1 MTKFETNAI
10 AIGLCVAC
18 FITFAQG
25 QDTKPAD
32 APSVKITADFWRAMK
47 RPDAAKVREL
57 LARDARL
64 VKAREK
70 EHGNTALH
78 IAPNVEIAEALVSA
92 GADLEARDTAHFAT
106 PLRWAAGDH
115 RQDVVQFLLE
125 RGAKVTD
132 IYLACA
138 VGDVD
143 RVRAFLK
150 RDPKLL
156 ETPGL
161 RCDFLGDGE
170 HATEATRDQ
179 PGHATPIM
187 VAISASQAKTVAAL
201 LEEGADLNA
210 TNAEGATLLHTAA
223 FNAGPEVIAMLIKF
237 GAPLDVEDP
246 QHHNTPLGWAIV
258 SGKVENVKALIA
270 AGSKIRADFPQ
281 MAESGRKGDFKAF
294 AKGTPEDYEEIAKLL
309 R

>member
-1 MTKFETNAI
+1 MTKFETNA
-10 AIGLCVAC
+10 AIVALCVFAC
-18 FITFAQG
+18 VARG

-47 RPDAAKVREL
+47 KPDAAQVREL
-57 LARDARL
+57 LARDPRLAR
-64 VKAREK
+64 VREK

-92 GADLEARDTAHFAT
+92 GADVEALDTAHSAT

-115 RQDVVQFLLE
+115 RQDVVQFLLHH
-125 RGAKVTD
+125 RAKVTD

-143 RVRAFLK
+143 QLKAFLK

-161 RCDFLGDGE
+161 RCDYLGDGE
-170 HATEATRDQ
+170 HATDATRNQ
-179 PGHATPIM
+179 LGHATPIM
-187 VAISASQAKTVAAL
+187 VAISASQAKAVATL

-210 TNAEGATLLHTAA
+210 TNAEGATLLHLAA
-223 FNAGPEVIAMLIKF
+223 FHATPDVIAMLVKF
-237 GAPLDVEDP
+237 RAPLEVEDP

-258 SGKVENVKALIA
+258 SGKAENVKALIA
-270 AGSKIRADFPQ
+270 AGAKIRADFPG
-281 MAESGRKGDFKAF
+281 MAASGRKGDFKDF

-309 R
+309 SRR